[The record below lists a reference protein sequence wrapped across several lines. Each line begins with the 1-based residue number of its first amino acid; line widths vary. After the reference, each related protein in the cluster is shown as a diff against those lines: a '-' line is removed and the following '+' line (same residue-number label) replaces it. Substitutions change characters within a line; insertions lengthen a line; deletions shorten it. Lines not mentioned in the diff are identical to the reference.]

1 MRYHVLA
8 TDYDGTLATE
18 GRVDAATLSAL
29 KQLLATGRRLV
40 LVTGRELPELL
51 QTFPEVGLFEWI
63 VAENGIL
70 LYRPSTK
77 EEKLLTESPP
87 EKLVQALRDKNVAP
101 MSIGRG
107 IIATWEPHQ
116 NAVLDTIRELG
127 LEYQVI
133 FNKGAVM
140 VLPAGVNKATGLLA
154 ALKEMGLSE
163 HNVVAVGD
171 AENDH
176 AFLRLCDFSTAVSI
190 ALPSVIET
198 SDFVTTAPRGAG
210 VSELIDRMIDNDL
223 VDFDQRIERH
233 YLPLGTSDGK
243 EIALSPYGRNILICG
258 PSASGKSTVTT
269 RIVESLVEKKYQFCL
284 IDPEGDYGEFSGAVV
299 FGGPKSAPPEDE
311 ILRLLENPNNNA
323 VVCMTGMPIPERPPF
338 FLRLLSQL
346 LQLRSRTGRPHWLI
360 LDEAHHLM
368 PAEWL
373 PPDGTLPAELR
384 NVLLVTV
391 HPELLSRSLL
401 GRINTVLAVG
411 ANAATT
417 VDDFAKLCEVAP
429 PSIDPVELEP
439 GELLMWSRD
448 SANAPLRVRAY
459 PCEMERHR
467 HSRKYAEGQLPPDR
481 SFYFRGPKGQLK
493 LRAQNLMLFLQI
505 GDGVDDATWDYH
517 LHQGDYSNWFRE
529 SIKDESL
536 AAAAQLIEELPEIT
550 PEESRKLIRAAVE
563 REYTVPASRPLPVPH
578 AS

>member
-8 TDYDGTLATE
+8 TDYDGTLATD
-18 GRVDAATLSAL
+18 GRLDPATIDTLR
-29 KQLLATGRRLV
+29 KLLATGRRLV
-40 LVTGRELPELL
+40 MVTGRELPELL
-51 QTFPEVGLFEWI
+51 QTCPEIDLFEWV
-63 VAENGIL
+63 VAENGVL

-77 EEKLLTESPP
+77 EEKLLAPAPP
-87 EKLVQALRDKNVAP
+87 ETFVQALRQKNVAP
-101 MSIGRG
+101 ISVGRA
-107 IIATWEPHQ
+107 IVATWEPHQ

-163 HNVVAVGD
+163 HNVVGVGD

-176 AFLRLCDFSTAVSI
+176 AFLRLCEFSTAVAN
-190 ALPSVIET
+190 ALPAVKET
-198 SDFVTTAPRGAG
+198 ADLVTAASRGAG
-210 VSELIDRMIDNDL
+210 VSELIERVISNDL
-223 VDFDQRIERH
+223 ADLDRRIERH

-243 EIALSPYGRNILICG
+243 EVAIPPYGRSILICG

-269 RIVESLVEKKYQFCL
+269 RIVESLIDKKYQFCL
-284 IDPEGDYGEFSGAVV
+284 IDPEGDYGELEGAVV
-299 FGGPKSAPPEDE
+299 FGSPKAPPPEAE
-311 ILRLLENPNNNA
+311 IMRLLENPGSNA
-323 VVCMTGMPIPERPPF
+323 VVCMTGMPIPDRPPF

-373 PPDGTLPAELR
+373 PPDGTLPAELH
-384 NVLLVTV
+384 NVLFVTV
-391 HPELLSRSLL
+391 HPELLSNSLL

-411 ANAATT
+411 TNAPETLIE
-417 VDDFAKLCEVAP
+417 FAKVCNTPLPAYP
-429 PSIDPVELEP
+429 PVTMEQ
-439 GELLMWSRD
+439 GELLMWSKDD
-448 SANAPLRVRAY
+448 SAPPMKIRAH

-467 HSRKYAEGQLPPDR
+467 HSRKYAEGELPPDR
-481 SFYFRGPKGQLK
+481 SFFFRGPKGQLK
-493 LRAQNLMLFLQI
+493 LRAQNLMLFLQL
-505 GDGVDDATWDYH
+505 GDGLDDATWDYH
-517 LHQGDYSNWFRE
+517 LYEGDYSRWFRE
-529 SIKDESL
+529 AIKDENL
-536 AAAAQLIEELPEIT
+536 AAATELIEGLPGIT
-550 PEESRKLIRAAVE
+550 PQESRKLIRAAVE
-563 REYTVPASRPLPVPH
+563 RDYTVPASLPLPVPN